1 MLSEL
6 GFDVREV
13 FPAGSIMDAT
23 INRGNIVQNFNDMQA
38 GLVCHAA
45 LSKVLLEQHGRT
57 ETNFSDAID
66 FAEEA
71 HVLDERQ
78 ANFLRRVNTLANRA
92 KHDVNRWGRELSST

>member
-38 GLVCHAA
+38 GLVCHVA
-45 LSKVLLEQHGRT
+45 LNKVLLEQHGRK
-57 ETNFSDAID
+57 ETHFSDAID
-66 FAEEA
+66 FAKQV
-71 HVLDERQ
+71 HVLDEHQ